1 MKIPSIQGK
10 IVEYY
15 SRRGVPGAI
24 VIVNNRTTLTDAS
37 GRFSMEVPMGTL
49 VIKVTKG
56 GFHPYATSLNITS
69 PTAYDIGVITIQSM
83 VRAL

>member
-10 IVEYY
+10 VVEYY
-15 SRRGVPGAI
+15 TRRAVPGAI
-24 VIVNNRTTLTDAS
+24 VLVNNRSTRTDSA
-37 GRFSMEVPMGTL
+37 GRFSMDVPMGTL
-49 VIKVTKG
+49 VLKVTKG

-69 PTAYDIGVITIQSM
+69 PTAYDIGTVTLQSM

>member
-1 MKIPSIQGK
+1 
-10 IVEYY
+10 
-15 SRRGVPGAI
+15 
-24 VIVNNRTTLTDAS
+24 
-37 GRFSMEVPMGTL
+37 MEVPMGTL

-69 PTAYDIGVITIQSM
+69 PTAYDIGVITLQSK